1 MSPFDILS
9 SSTPIYRNA
18 LLEASAGTGK
28 TFAIEHLIV
37 RLLLEPI
44 PNRGRPCQL
53 NEILAVT
60 FTRAATR
67 ELKVRIRSNIE
78 KALTCLRTAFLSA
91 SMPGYLRSYMEGPAD
106 LLEQACLRLED
117 ALSCFDEAQVFT
129 LHGFC
134 AQLLRDHLGHS
145 ATRIS
150 ENPASAIL
158 LKMIKHF
165 FRTELRPDL
174 CSPLQLKRLVGHFRG
189 DMELLQ
195 AALLKTI
202 SRQLLV
208 APEPTYL
215 ERFAQFREIMKDLVQ
230 SQQWKPTF
238 ILEDFDRQV
247 AFYHNLDKVKP
258 KSLRSEVT
266 FMAQLFGKADWSLED
281 FDRLLRDG
289 CVLAR
294 LELRKNRKAL
304 DSATLHYPQLREVLQ
319 QKLLPLVT
327 ATIDPH
333 RIFGALAHHLQAVT
347 NLHLSEEETGGP
359 DQLLP
364 RVLTACEDPQFL
376 AKARQKYRFAIV
388 DEFQD
393 TDPVQWQLLQLLF
406 LDADPAAYLV
416 LVGDPKQSIYAFR
429 QADIYTYLDAA
440 QRFPAGHRL
449 ALSVNYRSQAPLVRA
464 LNGLFDEKNN
474 PGLIALPRH
483 DTSLPYP
490 PVQAAPTA
498 PEHSFSDSLGPVHF
512 FLLKASRTRL
522 RTWPGEQLEKT
533 HLVPFVAAEIARLT
547 TVDGIHYKQI
557 AILVHSRYQASLVQE
572 VLTKWNIPSM
582 TQRQESLADSPALP
596 ALVEWLEAMMCPQDL
611 SAVRRALA
619 GPIGGW
625 TPSQLLDAGD
635 SWNQAIQQ
643 LQHLRRI
650 LIDQGI
656 AMHSEELWQ
665 SRWGSQEGPTLLE
678 RLLQTP
684 QGRDLYRDLKQIL
697 NTLIEHQSTS
707 HCDLEGLLLLLDRF
721 EVLAAHDDERLR
733 IQQDP
738 HLDAVRILTMHMS
751 KGLEFDIVFA
761 LGLVRRSGAEDLLV
775 PDTSTCPPQLR
786 AAEDDSAIYRQFC
799 READAEKVR
808 QAYVAMT
815 RAKYRLYLPVAIAE
829 EGSTITWGEASPMEL
844 LLARLGQLSVDS
856 TPLYECINRFDG
868 RALCEFLDAQKAKLG
883 ITYQWLDTV
892 CPICVSR
899 MPSPPQP
906 QLEPP
911 PHATVPP
918 YAYQAHSFT
927 SLQASQRHRE
937 EVPTGAPH
945 DENAAECTA
954 HTLPAGRETGI
965 LLHGLLETLP
975 FSTLLTARSATDL
988 LPLLTP
994 QLDGHP
1000 LAAWSQVIAEVLFR
1014 AVCTPLPLL
1023 DGPTALC
1030 SVDSRRHY
1038 RELEFLYHAP
1048 NLSSLGLASKDHH
1061 LLRGSIDLVFAHQG
1075 RYYLIDWK
1083 TNWLG
1088 PTAADYGPEVLRSAV
1103 QQHGYEM
1110 QARIYRE
1117 ALERY
1122 LRLVD
1127 PRPFSQIFGGV
1138 YFLFLRG
1145 LGADAS
1151 NAYSGIYKAECS

>member
-1 MSPFDILS
+1 MNPFDILS

-44 PNRGRPCQL
+44 PNKGRPCQL

-67 ELKVRIRSNIE
+67 ELKVRVRSNIE
-78 KALTCLRTAFLSA
+78 KTLTCLRKSIGTAST
-91 SMPGYLRSYMEGPAD
+91 PDYLRSYLEGPAD

-150 ENPASAIL
+150 EEPPSAIL
-158 LKMIKHF
+158 LTMIKHF

-174 CSPLQLKRLVGHFRG
+174 CSPLQLKRLMGHFRG
-189 DMELLQ
+189 NREWLQ
-195 AALLKTI
+195 EALLKTI
-202 SRQLLV
+202 SRQLPI

-215 ERFAQFREIMKDLVQ
+215 ERFTQFREIMQDLAHT
-230 SQQWKPTF
+230 QQWKPTF
-238 ILEDFDRQV
+238 ILEDFDQQV
-247 AFYHNLDKVKP
+247 TFYRNLDKVKP
-258 KSLRSEVT
+258 ESLRSKVT
-266 FMAQLFGKADWSLED
+266 FMAQLFGKADWSIED
-281 FDRLLRDG
+281 FDHLLRDG

-294 LELRKNRKAL
+294 LELRRNRKAL
-304 DSATLHYPQLREVLQ
+304 DSATLRYPQLREVLQ

-327 ATIDPH
+327 ATMDPH
-333 RIFGALAHHLQAVT
+333 RVFGCLAHRLQAVI
-347 NLHLSEEETGGP
+347 NRHLSEEETGGP

-376 AKARQKYRFAIV
+376 AKARQKYRFAIT

-393 TDPVQWQLLQLLF
+393 TDPLQWQLLRLLF
-406 LDADPAAYLV
+406 LDASPAAYLA

-440 QRFPAGHRL
+440 RRFPAEDRL
-449 ALSVNYRSQAPLVRA
+449 ALSVNYRSQASLVHA
-464 LNGLFDEKNN
+464 LNGLFDERNN
-474 PGLIALPRH
+474 PGLIALPRY

-498 PEHSFSDSLGPVHF
+498 PEQSFSDSLGPVHF
-512 FLLKASRTRL
+512 FLLKASRGRR
-522 RTWPGEQLEKT
+522 RTWPGEELEKA

-547 TVDGIHYKQI
+547 SVDGIQFKQI
-557 AILVHSRYQASLVQE
+557 AILVRSRYQASLVQE
-572 VLTKWNIPSM
+572 GLKEWNIPSM

-596 ALVEWLEAMMCPQDL
+596 ALVEWLEAMMRPYDL

-619 GPIGGW
+619 GPIVGW
-625 TPSQLLDAGD
+625 TPSQLLEAGD
-635 SWNQAIQQ
+635 SWNQAVQQ
-643 LQHLRRI
+643 LQHLRWI
-650 LIDQGI
+650 LIDRGI
-656 AMHSEELWQ
+656 AAHSEELWR
-665 SRWGSQEGPTLLE
+665 SRWCSHEGPTLLE

-684 QGRDLYRDLKQIL
+684 EGRELYRDLKQLL
-697 NTLIEHQSTS
+697 NILIEHQSMS

-738 HLDAVRILTMHMS
+738 HLDTVRILTMHMS

-786 AAEDDSAIYRQFC
+786 AVEEGSAPYIQFC
-799 READAEKVR
+799 REVDAEKVR

-829 EGSTITWGEASPMEL
+829 EGSTITLGQASPMEL
-844 LLARLGQLSVDS
+844 LLARLGQSSADDTS
-856 TPLYECINRFDG
+856 LYERINHFDG
-868 RALCEFLDAQKAKLG
+868 KALCRFLDAQSATLP
-883 ITYQWLDTV
+883 ITYQWLDTE
-892 CPICVSR
+892 CPIPASEV
-899 MPSPPQP
+899 PSPPQT

-911 PHATVPP
+911 PHATVPA
-918 YAYQAHSFT
+918 YAYQSHSFT
-927 SLQASQRHRE
+927 SLHTSLQPSE
-937 EVPTGAPH
+937 EAPNGAPH
-945 DENAAECTA
+945 DENASERTV

-965 LLHGLLETLP
+965 LLHALLKTFSFSSLSTSDTLP
-975 FSTLLTARSATDL
+975 LI
-988 LPLLTP
+988 TP
-994 QLDGHP
+994 QLNGHP
-1000 LAAWSQVIAEVLFR
+1000 LAAWSEVIAEVLFR

-1023 DGPTALC
+1023 NGPTALC
-1030 SVDSRRHY
+1030 SIDSRRQF

-1048 NLSSLGLASKDHH
+1048 NLSSLGLASKDRH
-1061 LLRGSIDLVFAHQG
+1061 LLRGSMDLVFEHQE

-1083 TNWLG
+1083 SNWLG
-1088 PTAADYGPEVLRSAV
+1088 PTAADYGPVALRSAV

-1110 QARIYRE
+1110 QAQIYRE

-1127 PRPFSQIFGGV
+1127 RRPFSQIFGGV

-1145 LGADAS
+1145 LRADAS
-1151 NAYSGIYKAECS
+1151 NAHSGIYKAECS